1 MYKLIYYFRI
11 IQNWIIEKT
20 STSKID
26 VNWDNAIIF
35 MLACDYNNVGDMLI
49 REAQQS
55 FLLKNSNGKEVIV
68 VSFADSMKYLKN
80 IYRNATPKTMIVL
93 TGGGDTDDRYTSME
107 RYRNRIIKKLAKNG
121 SRIIGFPQTIDYSN
135 TKRGEFY
142 KRKTQKAY
150 SSNKNFV
157 FFAREKISYEIAKRI
172 FPNNSVE
179 LAPDIVLSY
188 SISDDKKQKRSGIGT
203 LLRHDEEKKM
213 DAVFQSDLL
222 SELATKYG
230 PIEENDMTITGF
242 SSEKTEQMIR
252 EKVNFVR
259 KKKVIITDRLHGM
272 ILCYVTNTPCIV
284 FSNTNHKIS
293 ETYKNWLKKTQ
304 NFIVLEK
311 TTNRQK
317 ILQDVDLL
325 TILEKTEKIDI
336 SSNYAELISRIMNEK
351 AEYR

>member
-80 IYRNATPKTMIVL
+80 IYRNATPNTIIVL

-135 TKRGEFY
+135 TKRGKFY

-157 FFAREKISYEIAKRI
+157 FFAREKISYEIAKQL
-172 FPNNSVE
+172 FPNNKVK

-188 SISDDKKQKRSGIGT
+188 SISDNKKQKRSGIGT
-203 LLRHDEEKKM
+203 LLRHDEEKKI
-213 DAVFQSDLL
+213 DVAFQESLL
-222 SELATKYG
+222 NELTMKYG
-230 PIEENDMTITGF
+230 SIEENDMTIVDF
-242 SSEKTEQMIR
+242 YSQRIKQMIK
-252 EKVNFVR
+252 EKVEFVR

-272 ILCYVTNTPCIV
+272 ILCYITNTPCVV
-284 FSNTNHKIS
+284 FSNSNHKII
-293 ETYKNWLKKTQ
+293 ETFNNWLKDTQ
-304 NFIVLEK
+304 NFV
-311 TTNRQK
+311 
-317 ILQDVDLL
+317 
-325 TILEKTEKIDI
+325 ILEKSNDIRKVTEDI
-336 SSNYAELISRIMNEK
+336 QGLMALAPTAQPSLETNYQNLIELIMDKTN
-351 AEYR
+351 